1 MLTSM
6 KKKVFFLLILTIVS
20 LDICLAQNRNST
32 AEIMSRRNAGLN
44 TGELKIYQDPGID
57 SLIGRY
63 ILYNLRL
70 NGLEGFRIQIY
81 NSSNKNARDE
91 SGKVRAE
98 FMSRFPDIESYASF
112 DKPSYYKIRAGNY
125 RSRIEGTR
133 YLLMIRKVFPDAILV
148 PDIINFP
155 DQNNN

>member
-20 LDICLAQNRNST
+20 FDICLAQNRNST

-63 ILYNLRL
+63 ILYNNRL

-98 FMSRFPDIESYASF
+98 FISRFPDIDSYASF

-148 PDIINFP
+148 PAIINFP
-155 DQNNN
+155 DKNIN